1 MKILLLG
8 STGQVGWELNRTLLT
23 LGDIT
28 ALDYPQIDMANP
40 PSIQTAIQETKPD
53 LIINA
58 TAYTNVEK
66 AELEPDLAQIVNGV
80 GPGILA
86 EEAKKIGAA
95 FIHYSTD
102 FVFDGTKGSPYT
114 EDDLPNPINVY
125 GKTKLAG
132 DKAVQA
138 AEIPAI
144 IFRTSWV
151 YSNRRP
157 CFVSKVLNWAS
168 KGKELHIVDDQIS
181 TPTWARMVAEATA
194 QVIIQSKNNPVDYF
208 MENRGVYNL
217 TCSGYCSRF
226 EWAEVIIQSFK
237 NLKEYENIKI
247 LPAKTVDFPS
257 TVERPAFSALNLQ
270 KITNLNIAPPDW
282 KSTLMLCLSGQ
293 E

>member
-58 TAYTNVEK
+58 TAYTDVEK

-114 EDDLPNPINVY
+114 EGTSPTQSMFMGKRNWPEIKLFWKQKSLPSSSEPVGYIPI
-125 GKTKLAG
+125 AG
-132 DKAVQA
+132 
-138 AEIPAI
+138 
-144 IFRTSWV
+144 
-151 YSNRRP
+151 
-157 CFVSKVLNWAS
+157 
-168 KGKELHIVDDQIS
+168 H
-181 TPTWARMVAEATA
+181 
-194 QVIIQSKNNPVDYF
+194 
-208 MENRGVYNL
+208 
-217 TCSGYCSRF
+217 
-226 EWAEVIIQSFK
+226 
-237 NLKEYENIKI
+237 
-247 LPAKTVDFPS
+247 
-257 TVERPAFSALNLQ
+257 AL
-270 KITNLNIAPPDW
+270 
-282 KSTLMLCLSGQ
+282 
-293 E
+293 